1 MKNKDRYMEHA
12 LSDYKY
18 QLNRLKEENER
29 LKEEVN
35 RGAEIVFIREN
46 QNKTEFEIYGAKC
59 YESWEQWGSSKEVL
73 GDNVEDIEQWR
84 NGNINI

>member
-1 MKNKDRYMEHA
+1 MTKLIGIRKPT
-12 LSDYKY
+12 
-18 QLNRLKEENER
+18 QEEQ
-29 LKEEVN
+29 N
-35 RGAEIVFIREN
+35 RGAEIVFLREN